1 MLTTEHLKLIEETI
15 PVLRENGTVLTSYFY
30 QRMLRLNP
38 ELKEVFNMG
47 HQRTGDQAKA
57 LASAVLAYA
66 ENIENLAVL
75 GDAVNQIITKH
86 VSLNIQP
93 EQYSIVG
100 ENLLFSI
107 SEVLE
112 VPMESELIKAWEI
125 AYTQLANIL
134 IEGEKARYLEL
145 QKQENGWNDWR
156 EFTVVNKVKESD
168 EITSFYFKPT
178 DNQPVLSHKP
188 GQYISLRV
196 NVPELGFKQPRQ
208 YTLSHHGLKD
218 CYRISVKR
226 EDKKASLE
234 AGYVSTTLHQTI
246 EIGDTVELSAPNGIF
261 YLQNSD
267 RKNVFIS
274 AGVGVTPMIAMLG
287 KLNTLNT
294 KQDISFIHACRN
306 NHVLALNA
314 EVLEFK
320 KTLPQLQTY
329 LVCEENDEAVLKP
342 DKIGRLNLAEVDPV
356 LLPKDA
362 DYYLCGPDPF
372 MLQQAKAL
380 QNYGIGESQIYM
392 ERFNTGAI

>member
-1 MLTTEHLKLIEETI
+1 MLTAAQLQFINETI
-15 PVLRENGTVLTSYFY
+15 PVLKESGTALTSHFY

-66 ENIENLAVL
+66 ENINNLAVL
-75 GDAVNQIITKH
+75 GDALNQIITKH

-100 ENLLFSI
+100 ENLLGSI
-107 SEVLE
+107 SEVLN

-125 AYTQLANIL
+125 AYTQLADIL
-134 IEGEKARYLEL
+134 IEGEKARYE
-145 QKQENGWNDWR
+145 QQATENSWNDWR
-156 EFTVVNKVKESD
+156 EFRVIKKVKESD
-168 EITSFYFKPT
+168 EITSFYFQPV
-178 DNQPVLSHKP
+178 DNQPVARHRA

-208 YTLSHHGLKD
+208 YTLSHHHSED
-218 CYRISVKR
+218 FYRISVKR
-226 EDKKASLE
+226 EDVKGELS
-234 AGYVSTTLHQTI
+234 AGYVSQTLHHHI

-261 YLQNSD
+261 YLQNPAD
-267 RKNVFIS
+267 KNVFIS

-287 KLNTLNT
+287 ELSQANAG
-294 KQDISFIHACRN
+294 QAVSFIHACRN
-306 NHVLALNA
+306 NHVLALNK
-314 EVLEFK
+314 EVLAFK
-320 KTLPQLQTY
+320 QTLPQLQTY
-329 LVCEENDEAVLKP
+329 LACEENDEAALQP
-342 DKIGRLNLAEVDPV
+342 NKIGRLEILELDPE

-372 MLQQAKAL
+372 MLQQAESLK
-380 QNYGIGESQIYM
+380 NYGIPEAQIYM
-392 ERFNTGAI
+392 ERFNTGTI